1 MNLNTK
7 EKNIMLA
14 VFTELKS
21 RELGR
26 KELTLIDGALGKMN
40 RNVPFNKEELKS
52 IVIIL
57 TQMLNQALELT
68 DKKAFDTIKK
78 IVDKGLDSLERKL
91 K

>member
-1 MNLNTK
+1 
-7 EKNIMLA
+7 MLA